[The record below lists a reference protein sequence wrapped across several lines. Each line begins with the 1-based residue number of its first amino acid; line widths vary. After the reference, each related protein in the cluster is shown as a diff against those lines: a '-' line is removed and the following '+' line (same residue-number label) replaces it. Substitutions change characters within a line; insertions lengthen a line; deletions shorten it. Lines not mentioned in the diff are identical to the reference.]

1 MAQTETLLLGDLPQ
15 VSPVVRRLILRAIA
29 HTQAGLVWSEHG
41 YLSWL
46 AEQLMPDMAES
57 DYLARW
63 ATIFN
68 VPKKPAAAATGAAAF
83 SGSGGSPPI
92 PSALPLLGPD
102 GVTQFVTTAGGDIPS
117 GGGSVTLPVAAAQ
130 PGAVANLATGAILT
144 LGQAIAGVSPTAI
157 VADPGTTGGADDETD
172 DSWRARVL
180 LRVRTPPQGGA
191 SVDYLAWALA
201 QPGVTRAWVFPLNR
215 GPGTVDVAFVMD
227 GRANIIPQ
235 PADVVAVQSAID
247 PLRPVTADVVVFAPA
262 GDPFAVTVSGL
273 TPNTPTTQAA
283 INAAVADL
291 LTRDGMPAGRIYLNR
306 LYAALSDAG
315 GVTSFELVAPT
326 ADVVSATG
334 HMPIF
339 APVTFT

>member
-1 MAQTETLLLGDLPQ
+1 MTKPT
-15 VSPVVRRLILRAIA
+15 
-29 HTQAGLVWSEHG
+29 THG
-41 YLSWL
+41 
-46 AEQLMPDMAES
+46 
-57 DYLARW
+57 
-63 ATIFN
+63 
-68 VPKKPAAAATGAAAF
+68 
-83 SGSGGSPPI
+83 
-92 PSALPLLGPD
+92 
-102 GVTQFVTTAGGDIPS
+102 
-117 GGGSVTLPVAAAQ
+117 
-130 PGAVANLATGAILT
+130 
-144 LGQAIAGVSPTAI
+144 
-157 VADPGTTGGADDETD
+157 
-172 DSWRARVL
+172 ARVL

>member
-15 VSPVVRRLILRAIA
+15 VSPIVRRLILRAIA
-29 HTQAGLVWSEHG
+29 RTQAGLVWSEHG
-41 YLSWL
+41 YLAWL

-63 ATIFN
+63 ATIFA
-68 VPKKPAAAATGAAAF
+68 VPKKPAAAATGAAVF
-83 SGSGGSPPI
+83 SGGSGDLPI
-92 PSALPLLGPD
+92 PSALPLLAPD
-102 GVTQFVTTAGGDIPS
+102 GVTQLATTSSGVIPT
-117 GGGSVTLPVAAAQ
+117 GGGSITLPIAAPQ
-130 PGAVANLATGAILT
+130 PGAAANLATGAILT

-157 VADPGTTGGADDETD
+157 VADPGTTGGADDESD
-172 DSWRARVL
+172 DAWRARVL

-215 GPGTVDVAFVMD
+215 GAGTVDVAFVMD
-227 GRANIIPQ
+227 GRPNIIPQ

-247 PLRPVTADVVVFAPA
+247 RLRPVTANVVVFAPA
-262 GDPFAVTVSGL
+262 GDPFAVTVAGL
-273 TPNTPTTQAA
+273 SPSTVTTQAA
-283 INAAVADL
+283 VNAAVADL
-291 LTRDGMPAGRIYLNR
+291 LARDGMPAGRIYLNR
-306 LYAALSDAG
+306 LFAAISDAG
-315 GVTSFELVAPT
+315 GVDHFALTTPT

-339 APVTFT
+339 APVIFT